1 MIKIGIVGLGRIGK
15 VHLFNI
21 QQLISGASVIA
32 ACSRSE
38 KSLEYAKQYSVKG
51 LFTSFDDMLS
61 EGGIDAVI
69 IASPTA
75 LHFEH
80 LKLAI
85 AAGKHIFCEKPIDLS
100 IENVKEIKSLLDANP
115 VKFMVGFNRRYDPN
129 VLKIKKEL
137 NEGRLGALQSVKIIS
152 RDPGPPPMEFIK
164 TSGGLFLD
172 MAIHDFDL
180 ARYLMNSEITEVYST
195 ASVFGDLP
203 LETVEDVDTAVTIL
217 KFKNKGFATIENSRN
232 STYGYDQ
239 RIEVFG
245 EKGLLSAQNK
255 SDDSVYF
262 ANNSGFH
269 KPKPVGFFIERYKES
284 YINIL
289 DSFVQCLEQNKDL
302 ELTFQ
307 DGLQSLAISLAAKK
321 SSKQNRTVLLSEII

>member
-1 MIKIGIVGLGRIGK
+1 
-15 VHLFNI
+15 
-21 QQLISGASVIA
+21 
-32 ACSRSE
+32 
-38 KSLEYAKQYSVKG
+38 
-51 LFTSFDDMLS
+51 MLS

-195 ASVFGDLP
+195 ASIFGDLP
-203 LETVEDVDTAVTIL
+203 LETVDDVDTAVTIL

-269 KPKPVGFFIERYKES
+269 RPKPVGFFIERYKES

-307 DGLQSLAISLAAKK
+307 DGLQSLAISLAAEK

>member
-1 MIKIGIVGLGRIGK
+1 
-15 VHLFNI
+15 
-21 QQLISGASVIA
+21 
-32 ACSRSE
+32 
-38 KSLEYAKQYSVKG
+38 
-51 LFTSFDDMLS
+51 MLS

-69 IASPTA
+69 IASPTS

-137 NEGRLGALQSVKIIS
+137 NEGRLGVPQSVKIIS
-152 RDPGPPPMEFIK
+152 REPGPPPMEFIK

-195 ASVFGDLP
+195 ASIFGDLP
-203 LETVEDVDTAVTIL
+203 LETVDDVDTAVTIL

-245 EKGLLSAQNK
+245 EKGLLSSQNK

-269 KPKPVGFFIERYKES
+269 RPKPVGFFIERYKES

-307 DGLQSLAISLAAKK
+307 DGLQSLAISLAAEK

>member
-137 NEGRLGALQSVKIIS
+137 NEGRLGAPQSVKIIS
-152 RDPGPPPMEFIK
+152 RDPGPPPMEYIK

>member
-32 ACSRSE
+32 ACTRSE
-38 KSLEYAKQYSVKG
+38 KSLEYAKKHSVKG

-195 ASVFGDLP
+195 ASIFGGLP
-203 LETVEDVDTAVTIL
+203 LETVDDVDTAVTIL

-269 KPKPVGFFIERYKES
+269 RPKPVGFFIERYKES

-307 DGLQSLAISLAAKK
+307 DGLQSLAISLAAEK
-321 SSKQNRTVLLSEII
+321 SSKQNRMVLLSEII

>member
-38 KSLEYAKQYSVKG
+38 KSLEYAKKHSVKG

-69 IASPTA
+69 IASPTT

-152 RDPGPPPMEFIK
+152 REPGPPPMEFIK

-195 ASVFGDLP
+195 ASIFGDLP
-203 LETVEDVDTAVTIL
+203 LETVDDVDTAVTIL

-255 SDDSVYF
+255 LDDSVYL

-269 KPKPVGFFIERYKES
+269 RPKPVGFFIERYKES

-307 DGLQSLAISLAAKK
+307 DGLQSLAISLAAEK
-321 SSKQNRTVLLSEII
+321 SSKQNRMVLLSEII

>member
-38 KSLEYAKQYSVKG
+38 KSLEYAKKHSVKG

-129 VLKIKKEL
+129 ILKIKKEL
-137 NEGRLGALQSVKIIS
+137 NEGRLGAPQSVKIIS
-152 RDPGPPPMEFIK
+152 RDPGPPPMEYIK

-195 ASVFGDLP
+195 ASIFGDLP

-232 STYGYDQ
+232 SPYGYDQ

-269 KPKPVGFFIERYKES
+269 RPKPVGFFIERYKES

>member
-38 KSLEYAKQYSVKG
+38 KSLEYAKKHSVKG

-61 EGGIDAVI
+61 EGGLDAVI
-69 IASPTA
+69 FASPTA

-195 ASVFGDLP
+195 ASIFGDLP
-203 LETVEDVDTAVTIL
+203 LETVDDVDTAVTIL

-255 SDDSVYF
+255 LDDSVYF

-269 KPKPVGFFIERYKES
+269 RPKPVGFFIERYKES

-307 DGLQSLAISLAAKK
+307 DGLQSLAISLAAEK
-321 SSKQNRTVLLSEII
+321 SSKQNRMVLLSEII

>member
-38 KSLEYAKQYSVKG
+38 KSLEYAKKHSVKG

-129 VLKIKKEL
+129 ILKIKKEL
-137 NEGRLGALQSVKIIS
+137 NEGRLGAPQSVKIIS
-152 RDPGPPPMEFIK
+152 RDPGPPPMEYIK

-195 ASVFGDLP
+195 ASIFGDLP

-269 KPKPVGFFIERYKES
+269 RPKPVGFFIERYKES

-289 DSFVQCLEQNKDL
+289 DSFVQCLEKNKNL

>member
-38 KSLEYAKQYSVKG
+38 KSLEYAKKHSVKG

-152 RDPGPPPMEFIK
+152 REPGPPPMEFIK

-195 ASVFGDLP
+195 ASIFGDLP
-203 LETVEDVDTAVTIL
+203 LETVDDVDTAVTIL

-255 SDDSVYF
+255 LDDSVYF

-269 KPKPVGFFIERYKES
+269 RPKPVGFFIERYKES

>member
-1 MIKIGIVGLGRIGK
+1 
-15 VHLFNI
+15 
-21 QQLISGASVIA
+21 
-32 ACSRSE
+32 
-38 KSLEYAKQYSVKG
+38 
-51 LFTSFDDMLS
+51 MLS

-137 NEGRLGALQSVKIIS
+137 NEGRLGAPQSVKIIS
-152 RDPGPPPMEFIK
+152 RDPGPPPMEYIK

>member
-38 KSLEYAKQYSVKG
+38 KSLEYAKKHSVKG

-69 IASPTA
+69 IASPTS

-137 NEGRLGALQSVKIIS
+137 NEGRLGAPQSVKIIS
-152 RDPGPPPMEFIK
+152 RDPGPPPMEYIK

-195 ASVFGDLP
+195 ASIFGDLP

-269 KPKPVGFFIERYKES
+269 RPKPVGFFIERYKES

-307 DGLQSLAISLAAKK
+307 DGLQSLAISLAAEK

>member
-38 KSLEYAKQYSVKG
+38 KSLEYAKKHSVKG

-195 ASVFGDLP
+195 ASIFGDLP
-203 LETVEDVDTAVTIL
+203 LETVDDVDTAVTIL

-269 KPKPVGFFIERYKES
+269 RPKPVGFFIERYKES

-307 DGLQSLAISLAAKK
+307 DGLQSLAISLAAEK

>member
-38 KSLEYAKQYSVKG
+38 KSLEYAKKHSVKG

-100 IENVKEIKSLLDANP
+100 IENVKEIKSLLDATP

-137 NEGRLGALQSVKIIS
+137 NEGRLGAPQSVKIIS
-152 RDPGPPPMEFIK
+152 RDPGPPPMEYIK

-195 ASVFGDLP
+195 ASIFGDLP

-269 KPKPVGFFIERYKES
+269 RPKPVGFFIERYKES

>member
-38 KSLEYAKQYSVKG
+38 KSLEYAKKHSVKG

-100 IENVKEIKSLLDANP
+100 IENVKEIKSLLDATP

-137 NEGRLGALQSVKIIS
+137 NEGRLGAPQSVKIIS
-152 RDPGPPPMEFIK
+152 RDPGPPPMEYIK

-195 ASVFGDLP
+195 ASIFGDLP

-269 KPKPVGFFIERYKES
+269 RPKPVGFFIERYKES
-284 YINIL
+284 YLNIL

-307 DGLQSLAISLAAKK
+307 DGLQSLAISLAAEK

>member
-137 NEGRLGALQSVKIIS
+137 NEGRLGAPQSVKIIS
-152 RDPGPPPMEFIK
+152 RDPGPPPMEYIK
-164 TSGGLFLD
+164 TS
-172 MAIHDFDL
+172 
-180 ARYLMNSEITEVYST
+180 R
-195 ASVFGDLP
+195 
-203 LETVEDVDTAVTIL
+203 ETKIAADI
-217 KFKNKGFATIENSRN
+217 KR
-232 STYGYDQ
+232 TY
-239 RIEVFG
+239 
-245 EKGLLSAQNK
+245 
-255 SDDSVYF
+255 
-262 ANNSGFH
+262 
-269 KPKPVGFFIERYKES
+269 
-284 YINIL
+284 
-289 DSFVQCLEQNKDL
+289 
-302 ELTFQ
+302 T
-307 DGLQSLAISLAAKK
+307 
-321 SSKQNRTVLLSEII
+321 

>member
-38 KSLEYAKQYSVKG
+38 KSLEYAKQHSVKG

-137 NEGRLGALQSVKIIS
+137 NEGRLGAPQSVKIIS
-152 RDPGPPPMEFIK
+152 RDPGPPPMEYIK

>member
-137 NEGRLGALQSVKIIS
+137 NEGRLGAPQSVKIIS
-152 RDPGPPPMEFIK
+152 RDPGPPPMEYIK

-255 SDDSVYF
+255 SDDSVCF

>member
-38 KSLEYAKQYSVKG
+38 KSLEYAKKHSVKG

-69 IASPTA
+69 IASPTS

-100 IENVKEIKSLLDANP
+100 IENVKEIKSLLDATP

-137 NEGRLGALQSVKIIS
+137 NEGRLGAPQSVKIIS
-152 RDPGPPPMEFIK
+152 RDPGPPPMEYIK

-195 ASVFGDLP
+195 ASIFGDLP

-269 KPKPVGFFIERYKES
+269 RPKPVGFFIERYKES

-307 DGLQSLAISLAAKK
+307 DGLQSLAISLAAEK

>member
-38 KSLEYAKQYSVKG
+38 KSLEYAKKHSVKG

-69 IASPTA
+69 IASPTS

-100 IENVKEIKSLLDANP
+100 IENVKQIKNLLDANP

-137 NEGRLGALQSVKIIS
+137 NEGRLGAPQSVKIIS
-152 RDPGPPPMEFIK
+152 RDPGPPPMEYIK

-195 ASVFGDLP
+195 ASIFGDLP
-203 LETVEDVDTAVTIL
+203 LETVDDVDTAVTIL

-255 SDDSVYF
+255 LDDSVYF

-269 KPKPVGFFIERYKES
+269 RPKPVGFFIERYKES

-307 DGLQSLAISLAAKK
+307 DGLQSLAISLAAEK
-321 SSKQNRTVLLSEII
+321 SSKQNRMVLLSEII

>member
-38 KSLEYAKQYSVKG
+38 KSLEYAKKHSVKG

-137 NEGRLGALQSVKIIS
+137 NEGRLGAPQSVKIIS
-152 RDPGPPPMEFIK
+152 RDPGPPPMEYIK

-195 ASVFGDLP
+195 ASIFGDLP

-269 KPKPVGFFIERYKES
+269 RPKPVGFFIERYKES

-307 DGLQSLAISLAAKK
+307 DGLQSLAISLAAEK

>member
-38 KSLEYAKQYSVKG
+38 KSLEYAKKHSVKG

-100 IENVKEIKSLLDANP
+100 IENVKEIKSLLDATP

-137 NEGRLGALQSVKIIS
+137 NEGRLGAPQSVKIIS
-152 RDPGPPPMEFIK
+152 RDPGPPPMEYIK

-195 ASVFGDLP
+195 ASIFGDLP

-239 RIEVFG
+239 HIEVFG

-269 KPKPVGFFIERYKES
+269 RPKPVGFFIERYKES
-284 YINIL
+284 YLNIL

-307 DGLQSLAISLAAKK
+307 DGLQSLAISLAAEK

>member
-38 KSLEYAKQYSVKG
+38 KSLEYAKKHSVKG

-61 EGGIDAVI
+61 EGGLDAVI

-137 NEGRLGALQSVKIIS
+137 NEGRLGAPQSVKIIS
-152 RDPGPPPMEFIK
+152 RDPGPPPMEYIK

-195 ASVFGDLP
+195 ASIFGDLP
-203 LETVEDVDTAVTIL
+203 LEAVEDVDTAVTIL

>member
-38 KSLEYAKQYSVKG
+38 KSLEYAKKHSVKG

-61 EGGIDAVI
+61 EVGIDAVI

-129 VLKIKKEL
+129 ILKIKKEL
-137 NEGRLGALQSVKIIS
+137 NEGRLGAPQSVKIIS
-152 RDPGPPPMEFIK
+152 RDPGPPPMEYIK

-195 ASVFGDLP
+195 ASIFGDLP

-269 KPKPVGFFIERYKES
+269 RPKPVGFFIERYKES

>member
-32 ACSRSE
+32 ACTRSE
-38 KSLEYAKQYSVKG
+38 KSLEYAKKHSVKG

-152 RDPGPPPMEFIK
+152 RDPGPPPMEYIK

-195 ASVFGDLP
+195 ASIFGDLP
-203 LETVEDVDTAVTIL
+203 LETVDDVDTAVTIL

-269 KPKPVGFFIERYKES
+269 RPKPVGFFIERYKES

>member
-38 KSLEYAKQYSVKG
+38 KSLEYAKKHSVKG

-137 NEGRLGALQSVKIIS
+137 NEGRLGAPQSVKIIS
-152 RDPGPPPMEFIK
+152 RDPGPPPMEYIK

-195 ASVFGDLP
+195 ASIFGDLP

>member
-38 KSLEYAKQYSVKG
+38 KSLEYAKKHSVKG

-152 RDPGPPPMEFIK
+152 REPGPPPMEFIK

-195 ASVFGDLP
+195 ASIFGDLP
-203 LETVEDVDTAVTIL
+203 LETVDDVDTAVTIL

-255 SDDSVYF
+255 LDDSVYF

-269 KPKPVGFFIERYKES
+269 RPKPVGFFIERYKES

-307 DGLQSLAISLAAKK
+307 DGLQSLAISLAAEK

>member
-137 NEGRLGALQSVKIIS
+137 NEGRLGAPQSVKIIS
-152 RDPGPPPMEFIK
+152 RDPGPPPMEYIK

-195 ASVFGDLP
+195 ASIFGDLP
-203 LETVEDVDTAVTIL
+203 LETVDDVDTAVTIL

>member
-21 QQLISGASVIA
+21 QQLISGASIIA

-38 KSLEYAKQYSVKG
+38 KSLEYAKKHSVKG

-69 IASPTA
+69 IASPTS

-137 NEGRLGALQSVKIIS
+137 NEGRLGAPQSVKIIS
-152 RDPGPPPMEFIK
+152 REPGPPPMEFIK

-195 ASVFGDLP
+195 ASIFGDLP
-203 LETVEDVDTAVTIL
+203 LETVDDVDTAVTIL

-245 EKGLLSAQNK
+245 EKGLLSSQNK

-269 KPKPVGFFIERYKES
+269 RPKPVGFFIERYKES

-307 DGLQSLAISLAAKK
+307 DGLQSLAISLAAEK

>member
-1 MIKIGIVGLGRIGK
+1 MIKIGVVGLGRIGK

-21 QQLISGASVIA
+21 QHIISDAIVTA
-32 ACSRSE
+32 ACSGSE
-38 KSLEYAKQYSVKG
+38 KSLEYAKKHDVKG
-51 LFTSFDDMLS
+51 LFTSFDHMLS

-100 IENVKEIKSLLDANP
+100 IENVKQIKNLLDANP

-137 NEGRLGALQSVKIIS
+137 NEGKLGAPQSVKIIS

-195 ASVFGDLP
+195 ASIFGDLP
-203 LETVEDVDTAVTIL
+203 SETVEDVDTAVTIL

-245 EKGLLSAQNK
+245 EKGLLSSQNK

-262 ANNSGFH
+262 ANNSGLH
-269 KPKPVGFFIERYKES
+269 GPKPVGFFIERYKES

-289 DSFVQCLEQNKDL
+289 DSFVQCLEQNNDS

-307 DGLQSLAISLAAKK
+307 DGLKSLAISLAAEK

>member
-38 KSLEYAKQYSVKG
+38 KSLEYAKKHSVKG

-69 IASPTA
+69 IASPTS

-195 ASVFGDLP
+195 ASIFGDLP
-203 LETVEDVDTAVTIL
+203 LETVDDVDTAVTIL

-269 KPKPVGFFIERYKES
+269 RPKPVGFFIERYKES

-307 DGLQSLAISLAAKK
+307 DGLQSLAISLAAEK

>member
-38 KSLEYAKQYSVKG
+38 KSLEYAKKHSVKG

-69 IASPTA
+69 IASPTS

-137 NEGRLGALQSVKIIS
+137 NEGRLGAPQSVKIIS

-195 ASVFGDLP
+195 ASIFGDLP

-269 KPKPVGFFIERYKES
+269 RPKPVGFFIERYKES

-307 DGLQSLAISLAAKK
+307 DGLQSLAISLAAEK